1 MENEFKR
8 LPQELLAEDLWLLW
22 DLSYGV
28 MPLNKIDELLQK
40 NNLKLKKGKTLDDV
54 ILIVGRGFK
63 DTFGN
68 MELAREQIAEEIDK
82 VCIIA
87 RWDFAA
93 AKYKSK

>member
-1 MENEFKR
+1 MGNEFKR
-8 LPQELLAEDLWLLW
+8 LPQELLAEDLWVLW

-28 MPLNKIDELLQK
+28 MPLNKIEDILYK
-40 NNLKLKKGKTLDDV
+40 NNMKLKKGKSLVDV
-54 ILIVGRGFK
+54 RLAVGRGFK
-63 DTFGN
+63 ATYGN

-87 RWDFAA
+87 RWDFAV